1 MSSYPIYATLAISA
15 QEALS
20 GGKRDLTLPDGR
32 RISVVIPAG
41 VQNGQVIRVDDPP
54 MTGDAGVTQLY
65 LTLTVVNTP
74 PVELNI
80 RGKAT
85 AQDIA
90 TVIHPLSAES
100 AFEQSLTLLNEPQK
114 TQAVAYRHTAM
125 SSGAGQSPLPMAQS
139 GMSGNAGAFV
149 TAQPSQPQ
157 RTRRPVAQVAL
168 LGAIIALLLVGSGG
182 LYYYFGVAH
191 AGSGHPTGTPSIN
204 GQQQTATA
212 YAYETATASANSYT
226 PTVTSTT
233 TTPTVTV
240 TGTANG
246 NPYPPYSG
254 TLVMND
260 PLQNN
265 NAGYQWDINKDATVG
280 NACQFTDGSYEITM
294 PTHYGGPC
302 FARNTNYT
310 NFTYEVQMTFLQ
322 VGPSFSGGGLVFRSD
337 GNKYY
342 VFEIFESGRYSF
354 YVCVGN
360 DCSNALAEDL
370 TNPIPSFH
378 IGLNQP
384 NRIAVVAQ
392 GNTFA
397 LYVNGQLVKGN
408 IVDSANTASQGMVG
422 LFCEGSQAVTVVA
435 YNNAK
440 VWA

>member
-1 MSSYPIYATLAISA
+1 MSSYPIRATLAISA

-41 VQNGQVIRVDDPP
+41 VQNGQVIRIDDPR
-54 MTGDAGVTQLY
+54 MTVDAGVTQLY
-65 LTLTVVNTP
+65 LTLAIVNTP
-74 PVELNI
+74 PDELNI
-80 RGKAT
+80 RSKTT
-85 AQDIA
+85 AQDVA
-90 TVIHPLSAES
+90 TIIHPLSAES
-100 AFEQSLTLLNEPQK
+100 AFEQSPTLPNEPQK

-125 SSGAGQSPLPMAQS
+125 SSGAGQSPLPLAQS

-168 LGAIIALLLVGSGG
+168 LGAIIALLLFGSGG

-240 TGTANG
+240 TSTANG

-254 TLVMND
+254 ALVMND

-280 NACQFTDGSYEITM
+280 NACQFTNGSYEITM

-322 VGPSFSGGGLVFRSD
+322 AGPSFSGGGLVFRSD